1 MNTMGPQGA
10 LWLMLLLLS
19 VSCKVRQYC
28 LADSQ
33 SIYPSIY
40 IARYLSITI
49 YLSIYLSI
57 YSIYLPS
64 IHQCLSVC
72 LPICL
77 SGLIDKKPGFSGD
90 HMNL

>member
-10 LWLMLLLLS
+10 LWLMLLLLT

-57 YSIYLPS
+57 YSIYLS
-64 IHQCLSVC
+64 IYPPMSLCLSAH
-72 LPICL
+72 L
-77 SGLIDKKPGFSGD
+77 SVWS
-90 HMNL
+90 N